1 MMGSMQ
7 EEQKTKGHLHP
18 LTHVIRDIETIFA
31 ELGFSYVAGPE
42 LETEYYNFDALNMPS
57 DHSSRDMQDTFWV
70 RSECLE
76 LCKTLPDTFSSEA
89 KKSIDK
95 VYSTGTVKQ
104 KNEKN
109 ERLLLRTQASSVQIR
124 TMEKL
129 KAPLRVVVTGGRVF
143 RNEATDATHE
153 AQFYQQ
159 EALYVAKEVNL
170 AQLKGTLSF
179 FCKRF
184 FGEESAEIRFRPSY
198 FPFVEPALEV
208 DMRYKG
214 RWLEIA
220 GAGLVHPNVLRNVGI
235 DSHIWK
241 GFAFSFGI
249 DRLAILRYG
258 IDDIRLFYNGDL
270 RLVQQF

>member
-1 MMGSMQ
+1 MFSGIIMSM
-7 EEQKTKGHLHP
+7 EEVRQRGHLHP

-31 ELGFSYVAGPE
+31 ELGFSYIDGPE
-42 LETEYYNFDALNMPS
+42 LETEHYNFDALNMPS
-57 DHSSRDMQDTFWV
+57 DHSSRDMQDTFW
-70 RSECLE
+70 
-76 LCKTLPDTFSSEA
+76 
-89 KKSIDK
+89 I
-95 VYSTGTVKQ
+95 KQ

-109 ERLLLRTQASSVQIR
+109 ERLLLRTQASGIQIHA
-124 TMEKL
+124 METL
-129 KAPLRVVVTGGRVF
+129 KPPLRVVITGARVF

-153 AQFYQQ
+153 AQFYHQ
-159 EALYVAKEVNL
+159 EALYVDKEVSL
-170 AQLKGTLSF
+170 AQLKGMLSH

-214 RWLEIA
+214 KWLEIA

-235 DSHIWK
+235 DPNEWK
-241 GFAFSFGI
+241 GLAFSFGI
-249 DRLAILRYG
+249 DRLAILRHG

>member
-1 MMGSMQ
+1 MIAGMK
-7 EEQKTKGHLHP
+7 ETQKRGHLHP

-31 ELGFSYVAGPE
+31 ELGFSYIDGPE

-70 RSECLE
+70 RSENLE
-76 LCKTLPDTFSSEA
+76 LRKTLPDIFSSGA
-89 KKSIDK
+89 KKHIGK

-104 KNEKN
+104 KNEKG
-109 ERLLLRTQASSVQIR
+109 ERLLLRTQTSSVQIR
-124 TMEKL
+124 AMERL
-129 KAPLRVVVTGGRVF
+129 TPPLRVVVAGGRVF

-159 EALYVAKEVNL
+159 EALYVDQDVSI
-170 AQLKGTLSF
+170 AQLKGTLAF

-184 FGEESAEIRFRPSY
+184 FGEDADIRFRPSY
-198 FPFVEPALEV
+198 FPFVEPAVEV

-220 GAGLVHPNVLRNVGI
+220 GAGLVHQNVLKNVGI
-235 DSHIWK
+235 DPNEWQ
-241 GFAFSFGI
+241 GFALSFGI
-249 DRLAILRYG
+249 DRLALLRYG
-258 IDDIRLFYNGDL
+258 IEDIRLLYNGDL

>member
-1 MMGSMQ
+1 MT
-7 EEQKTKGHLHP
+7 EEGHLHP
-18 LTHVIRDIETIFA
+18 LSHVVRDIEMIFA
-31 ELGFSYVAGPE
+31 ELGFSYVDGPE
-42 LETEYYNFDALNMPS
+42 FETEYYNFDALNMPS

-70 RSECLE
+70 
-76 LCKTLPDTFSSEA
+76 
-89 KKSIDK
+89 
-95 VYSTGTVKQ
+95 KQ
-104 KNEKN
+104 RNEKN
-109 ERLLLRTQASSVQIR
+109 ERQLLRTQTSSVQIR
-124 TMEKL
+124 AMEKL
-129 KAPLRVVVTGGRVF
+129 KPPFRVVVTGGRVF

-159 EALYVAKEVNL
+159 EALYVDKNVNL
-170 AQLKGTLSF
+170 AQLKGTLSY
-179 FCKRF
+179 FCRRF

-214 RWLEIA
+214 KWLEIA
-220 GAGLVHPNVLRNVGI
+220 GSGLVHPNVLRNVGI
-235 DSHIWK
+235 DPSEWQ

-249 DRLAILRYG
+249 DRLAILRHG

>member
-1 MMGSMQ
+1 MKETPQ
-7 EEQKTKGHLHP
+7 RGHLHP
-18 LTHVIRDIETIFA
+18 LTHVIRDVETIFA
-31 ELGFSYVAGPE
+31 ELGFSYVDGPE
-42 LETEYYNFDALNMPS
+42 LETEYYNFDALNMPG

-70 RSECLE
+70 
-76 LCKTLPDTFSSEA
+76 
-89 KKSIDK
+89 
-95 VYSTGTVKQ
+95 KQ
-104 KNEKN
+104 KSEKG
-109 ERLLLRTQASSVQIR
+109 ERLLLRTQASGIQIHA
-124 TMEKL
+124 MEKL
-129 KAPLRVVVTGGRVF
+129 KPPLRVVITGARVF

-153 AQFYQQ
+153 AQFYHQ
-159 EALYVAKEVNL
+159 EALYVDRDVSL
-170 AQLKGTLSF
+170 AQLKGMLSF

-184 FGEESAEIRFRPSY
+184 FADEAGEIRFRPSY

-235 DSHIWK
+235 DPSEWK
-241 GFAFSFGI
+241 GFALSFGL